1 MPLPGLSADFN
12 EPQSDDS
19 TSAPQMQVP
28 QGAQQAPS
36 LTPRAQ
42 SIAGGLAQALAKRK
56 KAGLIGPTSK
66 APAALAAAIARARRA
81 HQGGDKYG

>member
-1 MPLPGLSADFN
+1 MAFGLDANFN
-12 EPQSDDS
+12 EPQSDDP
-19 TSAPQMQVP
+19 TSAPALQVP
-28 QGAQQAPS
+28 QGAQQPAS

-66 APAALAAAIARARRA
+66 APAALAAAISRAKKA
-81 HQGGDKYG
+81 HQGGDRYG

>member
-1 MPLPGLSADFN
+1 MPFGLDANFN
-12 EPQSDDS
+12 EPSSDDP
-19 TSAPQMQVP
+19 TSAPSMQVP
-28 QGAQQAPS
+28 QGAQQSPS

-56 KAGLIGPTSK
+56 KAGLIGPTNK
-66 APAALAAAIARARRA
+66 APAQLAAAISRAKRA